1 MPRCARRRTVRFR
14 GPLTGGPRHHP
25 QEPHMLRSLL
35 VRWIVVAIAFA
46 ITAGLLDGM
55 DLSGGVTGALW
66 IALVFGIVNAVI
78 GTVLR
83 ILTLPLTV
91 ITLGLFSIIV
101 NAFLLVIVDA
111 ISSDLTID
119 SFFWTAIWAAI
130 ILSFV
135 GVIVDVL
142 IRAILPGQRSRR

>member
-1 MPRCARRRTVRFR
+1 
-14 GPLTGGPRHHP
+14 
-25 QEPHMLRSLL
+25 MLRSLL

-111 ISSDLTID
+111 ITSDLSID
-119 SFFWTAIWAAI
+119 SFFWTAILAAL
-130 ILSFV
+130 ILSVV
-135 GVIVDVL
+135 GVLIDVV
-142 IRAILPGQRSRR
+142 IRTLVPGTRSR

>member
-1 MPRCARRRTVRFR
+1 
-14 GPLTGGPRHHP
+14 
-25 QEPHMLRSLL
+25 MLRSLL

-66 IALVFGIVNAVI
+66 IALLFGVVNAVI

-119 SFFWTAIWAAI
+119 SFFWTAILAAI

-135 GVIVDVL
+135 GVIVDVV

>member
-1 MPRCARRRTVRFR
+1 
-14 GPLTGGPRHHP
+14 
-25 QEPHMLRSLL
+25 MLRSLL

-55 DLSGGVTGALW
+55 DISGGVTGTLW
-66 IALVFGIVNAVI
+66 IALLFGIVNAVI

-91 ITLGLFSIIV
+91 ITLGLFSIVV

-111 ISSDLTID
+111 ISGDLTID
-119 SFFWTAIWAAI
+119 SFFWTAILAAL
-130 ILSFV
+130 ILSFA
-135 GVIVDVL
+135 GVLVDVV
-142 IRAILPGQRSRR
+142 IRALLPGGRS